1 MLEIVRYNE
10 EEYTFPCLLVLGC
23 FDGLHIGHQDLLKK
37 AKLQAKINGLDLG
50 VMMFADGK
58 GGKQLY
64 TFEERVKFLEDY
76 NVKFVLQIDFNDDFK
91 QIKPLDFLA
100 CIEDKLNVKAYM
112 SGKDFRFGQGKKGKS
127 STLKSYAEDEDN
139 GVWYTSVKDVVHG
152 DEKVSTTGIKSLLE
166 AGNVTAANELLGR
179 NYTVSGT
186 VINGADRG
194 GKVIG
199 FPTMN
204 IQYPAQK
211 FEVKRGVYA
220 VKCKVGD
227 TEYDGIA
234 NYGERPT
241 FDESAPLLEVYLKD
255 FGGEHYG
262 EEITVGFV
270 SYIRDI
276 AKFDS
281 AEALAQQLE
290 CDLSFLSGEAE
301 PVKELA
307 VAEASAPEEAT
318 NQETVE
324 EVVSETPVAEATAE
338 EPVEET
344 APQEVIEEAV
354 VEDHVSE
361 EKTVQPD
368 EDFEA
373 ELNEIDD
380 ENAEITEEPQKL
392 ENCDDG
398 ECGEAIP
405 KVSDEID
412 EAEVDAG
419 EFDMSEFMAASAP
432 VESDENQES
441 DVSDETVVEEDS
453 DSNE

>member
-1 MLEIVRYNE
+1 ML
-10 EEYTFPCLLVLGC
+10 
-23 FDGLHIGHQDLLKK
+23 
-37 AKLQAKINGLDLG
+37 
-50 VMMFADGK
+50 
-58 GGKQLY
+58 
-64 TFEERVKFLEDY
+64 
-76 NVKFVLQIDFNDDFK
+76 
-91 QIKPLDFLA
+91 
-100 CIEDKLNVKAYM
+100 
-112 SGKDFRFGQGKKGKS
+112 FRS
-127 STLKSYAEDEDN
+127 
-139 GVWYTSVKDVVHG
+139 
-152 DEKVSTTGIKSLLE
+152 
-166 AGNVTAANELLGR
+166 
-179 NYTVSGT
+179 
-186 VINGADRG
+186 
-194 GKVIG
+194 
-199 FPTMN
+199 
-204 IQYPAQK
+204 
-211 FEVKRGVYA
+211 
-220 VKCKVGD
+220 
-227 TEYDGIA
+227 
-234 NYGERPT
+234 
-241 FDESAPLLEVYLKD
+241 
-255 FGGEHYG
+255 
-262 EEITVGFV
+262 
-270 SYIRDI
+270 DI

-405 KVSDEID
+405 KVS
-412 EAEVDAG
+412 
-419 EFDMSEFMAASAP
+419 EFMAASAP